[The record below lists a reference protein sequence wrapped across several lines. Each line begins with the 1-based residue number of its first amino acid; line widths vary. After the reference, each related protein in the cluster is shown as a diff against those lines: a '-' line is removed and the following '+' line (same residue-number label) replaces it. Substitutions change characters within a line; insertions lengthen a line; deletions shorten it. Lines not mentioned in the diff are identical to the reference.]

1 MSASLLSG
9 NNPAAR
15 LPHRLELCVL
25 PRAVKTSDSTT
36 ALAVVVRGR
45 HTWTTLSLQA
55 DAFRHQVSAVSASSL
70 GYTCMSTVLT
80 YRELIEKLSGC
91 SNHQMN
97 NRPRLPNVPR
107 IRGTLFDIHTDNRTT
122 Q

>member
-1 MSASLLSG
+1 MSASQLSG
-9 NNPAAR
+9 NNLAAR

-36 ALAVVVRGR
+36 ALALVVRGR

-55 DAFRHQVSAVSASSL
+55 DAFQHQVSAVSASSL

-80 YRELIEKLSGC
+80 YRELIGSFLDAAIT
-91 SNHQMN
+91 
-97 NRPRLPNVPR
+97 R
-107 IRGTLFDIHTDNRTT
+107 
-122 Q
+122 